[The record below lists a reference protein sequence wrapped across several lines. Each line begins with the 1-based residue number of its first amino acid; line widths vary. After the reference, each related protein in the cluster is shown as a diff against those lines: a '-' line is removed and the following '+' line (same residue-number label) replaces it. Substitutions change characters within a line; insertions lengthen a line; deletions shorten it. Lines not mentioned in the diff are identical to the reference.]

1 MNRTDAL
8 ERVRQALSSVIPDAD
23 VADLAPQDEFREA
36 LEMDSLDFL
45 NFVEVLSERAGVRID
60 DEDASLLSTLSACA
74 DFLINRTQ

>member
-45 NFVEVLSERAGVRID
+45 NFVEVLSERAGVRTD
-60 DEDASLLSTLSACA
+60 DEDASRLSTLSTCA